1 MLRIIAGDLGGR
13 RLRAPPG
20 LRTRPTSSRVREA
33 LFNILGP
40 RLGGATVLDLYAGS
54 GALGIEALSRGAAR
68 AIFVEQDAGVCRTL
82 LHNLR
87 EVAMSDRTQVL
98 QRPVRAALPQ
108 LLAHG
113 RFDVVFADPP
123 YRSDEL
129 PWLLTQLA
137 QSAALHAGG
146 RLVLERAT
154 RDAEALDEKIS
165 TAAEVGAPGGLIL
178 CDRRR
183 YGDTSLLFYCLVGD
197 AT

>member
-13 RLRAPPG
+13 RLRAPSG

-40 RLGGATVLDLYAGS
+40 RLAGATVLDLYAGS

-82 LHNLR
+82 LHNLA
-87 EVAMSDRTQVL
+87 EVQKSDRTQVV
-98 QRPVRAALPQ
+98 QRPVRAALSS
-108 LLAHG
+108 LLAQG
-113 RFDVVFADPP
+113 PFDLIFADPP

-129 PWLLTQLA
+129 PWLLTQLS
-137 QSAALHAGG
+137 QSSALAADG
-146 RLVLERAT
+146 RLIIERAT
-154 RDAEALDEKIS
+154 RDADELGEKIS
-165 TAAEVGAPGGLIL
+165 AAAAPGGLML

-183 YGDTSLLFYCLVGD
+183 YGDTTLLFYCPVGD